1 MSNYN
6 NFEPIELSVG
16 LILFRL
22 EGIIMQEYQYYK
34 VLSFTEKTAQL
45 KPCFLDGSERI
56 GSVPIKVRQP
66 ISAFHYDLLTSELR
80 AAHEAA
86 ARHQTRCVAARCELK
101 AISDYCSRTGKQ
113 TPEQNAKIAE
123 LYASFGFK

>member
-1 MSNYN
+1 MSNN
-6 NFEPIELSVG
+6 NFEPIVLVVG

-22 EGIIMQEYQYYK
+22 EGIITQQYQYYR

-45 KPCFLDGSERI
+45 KPCFLDGCERI
-56 GSVPIKVRQP
+56 GSLPIRAKLP
-66 ISAFHYDLLTSELR
+66 IFEHTYQVLSAEIK